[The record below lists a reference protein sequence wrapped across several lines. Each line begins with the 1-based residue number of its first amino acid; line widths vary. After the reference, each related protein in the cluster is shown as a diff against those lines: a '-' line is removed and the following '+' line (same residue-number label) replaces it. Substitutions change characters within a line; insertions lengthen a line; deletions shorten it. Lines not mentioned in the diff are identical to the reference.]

1 MQFFSEE
8 VTYLGFCI
16 NENRIFLVK
25 EKTEDLL
32 NSKLPKDV
40 MQPKL
45 FLGMMN
51 CYHRPWHDTRAI
63 AHARAITRAN
73 QEKGGFRR

>member
-1 MQFFSEE
+1 M
-8 VTYLGFCI
+8 
-16 NENRIFLVK
+16 
-25 EKTEDLL
+25 L

-73 QEKGGFRR
+73 QEKGGLCRTDIACPKLSIADPEFISIDTTELILN

>member
-8 VTYLGFCI
+8 VTYLDFCI

-25 EKTEDLL
+25 EKTEDML
-32 NSKLPKDV
+32 NTKLPEDV

-45 FLGMMN
+45 FLGMTN
-51 CYHRPWHDTRAI
+51 LYHRQFFLVAV
-63 AHARAITRAN
+63 
-73 QEKGGFRR
+73 

>member
-8 VTYLGFCI
+8 FTSLDFCI

-25 EKTEDLL
+25 EKTEDMS
-32 NSKLPKDV
+32 NTKLPEDV

-45 FLGMMN
+45 FLGMIN
-51 CYHRPWHDTRAI
+51 FYH
-63 AHARAITRAN
+63 N
-73 QEKGGFRR
+73 FFLLLFN

>member
-8 VTYLGFCI
+8 VTYLDFCI

-25 EKTEDLL
+25 EKTEDML
-32 NSKLPKDV
+32 NTKLPEDV

-45 FLGMMN
+45 FLGMTN
-51 CYHRPWHDTRAI
+51 FYHRQFFLVAV
-63 AHARAITRAN
+63 
-73 QEKGGFRR
+73 